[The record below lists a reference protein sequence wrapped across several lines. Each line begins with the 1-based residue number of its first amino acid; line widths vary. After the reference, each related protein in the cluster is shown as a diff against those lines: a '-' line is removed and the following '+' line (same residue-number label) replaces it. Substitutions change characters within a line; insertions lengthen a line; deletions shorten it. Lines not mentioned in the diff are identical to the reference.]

1 MCTAINVCALDGR
14 DGCLDT
20 VGASTSSKTS
30 TASSREPQSAGNVRF
45 VMDQPSLAQGTDVT
59 VDGTVRHPDPYPDL
73 PDGRGIALLGPEI
86 VNGSEDQG
94 LSLPSLARP
103 QNHLLALSIPATAR
117 IATSESLYLSG

>member
-1 MCTAINVCALDGR
+1 
-14 DGCLDT
+14 
-20 VGASTSSKTS
+20 
-30 TASSREPQSAGNVRF
+30 
-45 VMDQPSLAQGTDVT
+45 
-59 VDGTVRHPDPYPDL
+59 
-73 PDGRGIALLGPEI
+73 